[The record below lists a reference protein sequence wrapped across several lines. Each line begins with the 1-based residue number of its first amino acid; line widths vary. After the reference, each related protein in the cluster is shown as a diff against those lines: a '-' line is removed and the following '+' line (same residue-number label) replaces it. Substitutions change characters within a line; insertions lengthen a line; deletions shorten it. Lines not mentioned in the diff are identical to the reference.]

1 MARGKRYETE
11 GKLNYQ
17 KVFAVIIAIAVVI
30 MFIFII
36 RNVLKERK
44 EIKKEYEYFALYAQN
59 KWGVINQEG
68 EEVIQPSY
76 QEMIVIPDKTK
87 EVFICT
93 YNVNEENGTYQTK
106 AVNSNNEEILT
117 GYDQIEALDNM
128 DKNGNVWYEENVLR
142 VKKNGKY
149 GLIDLLGKEILP
161 VEYDEITVLDGTE
174 NSILIKKADKI
185 GLVNDTGSIIIEC
198 NYKEIKKLGDTYKDG
213 YITIDEQGKY
223 GVISATKKQI
233 LDNKYD
239 EISQVAL
246 KEYYQVKEDEKVKL
260 INSKGETV
268 IENGFDQI
276 KSVTTNGI
284 IFEKNNLFGEM
295 NTSGEMVLE
304 AGYQDLKEANNGIYI
319 AKQNDKYGI
328 IDNVGNI
335 QIPFEYQII
344 TYNEKAKLFL
354 ADDSEYKT
362 SIIDNQYNIKATGIL
377 SEINTDEEYIRMRVD
392 DDYKYYNLKGE
403 EISNIEA
410 LKNNTIFLSKKDG
423 KYGFVDKKGNAIT
436 EYIYDDATEQNQ
448 YGYAAV
454 KKDGLWGSIDKEGKE
469 SIEPKYNLE
478 NNLKIDFIGKWHLG
492 EDLNMNYYCEK

>member
-246 KEYYQVKEDEKVKL
+246 KEYYQVKEDGKVKL

-295 NTSGEMVLE
+295 NTSGEIVLE

-478 NNLKIDFIGKWHLG
+478 NNLKIDFIGKWYLG
-492 EDLNMNYYCEK
+492 EEIGVNYYCDK